1 VNEPS
6 TLPSLASVIFAR
18 ITEFVRRPVA
28 EQARLRAQLE
38 AAMAVSLDEFPARSR
53 IVLDAPDGV
62 AVVVLDD
69 PAGALDIA
77 QRCIL
82 VTAAGV
88 PVAIAINHGA
98 VRPAPDDEG
107 LQRLTGDAIGT
118 AAAIA
123 HFAGPGRLIVSRTF
137 HDALSAAAPHRAV
150 ALRPAGVF
158 TDANVRTHEVLSPD
172 PSVPGRR
179 RKVLAT
185 VGAIAMIAFAT
196 GAVVFREDI
205 REQVYA
211 GRPGILAFDVYPD
224 GDIFVDGTPRGK
236 SPPLAELRLDPGR
249 HMVEVRKKGH
259 PSFRYE
265 VNLRPGRVTPIEMAF
280 TPGDERGFFRRLWD
294 SLMVKS

>member
-1 VNEPS
+1 MNEPS

-38 AAMAVSLDEFPARSR
+38 AALAVSLNEFPARSR

-62 AVVVLDD
+62 AVVVLDN

-77 QRCIL
+77 QRCML

-107 LQRLTGDAIGT
+107 LQGLTGDAIGT

-123 HFAGPGRLIVSRTF
+123 HFAGAGRLIVSRTF
-137 HDALSAAAPHRAV
+137 RDALAASSPHRAV
-150 ALRPAGVF
+150 SLRPAGVF

-172 PSVPGRR
+172 PAVSGRR

-185 VGAIAMIAFAT
+185 VGAIAMVAFAA
-196 GAVVFREDI
+196 GAVALREDI
-205 REQVYA
+205 RQQVYA
-211 GRPGILAFDVYPD
+211 GRPGILAFDIYPD
-224 GDIFVDGTPRGK
+224 GDVFVDGIPRGK
-236 SPPLAELRLDPGR
+236 SPPLAELHLDPGQ
-249 HMVEVRKKGH
+249 HVVEVRKKGQPAH
-259 PSFRYE
+259 RYDVE
-265 VNLRPGRVTPIEMAF
+265 LRPGRVTNIRMAF
-280 TPGDERGFFRRLWD
+280 TPGDERGFFRRVWD
-294 SLMVKS
+294 SLMVKP

>member
-1 VNEPS
+1 MNEPS
-6 TLPSLASVIFAR
+6 TLPSLASVVFAR

-38 AAMAVSLDEFPARSR
+38 AALAVSLDEFPAESR

-69 PAGALDIA
+69 PAGALEIA
-77 QRCIL
+77 QRCL
-82 VTAAGV
+82 RVTAAGV

-107 LQRLTGDAIGT
+107 LQGLIGDAIGT

-123 HFAGPGRLIVSRTF
+123 HYAGAGRLFVSRTF
-137 HDALSAAAPHRAV
+137 RDALAAAAPHRAV
-150 ALRPAGVF
+150 CLRPAGVF

-172 PSVPGRR
+172 PNVPGRR
-179 RKVLAT
+179 RKVLAA
-185 VGAIAMIAFAT
+185 VGAIAMIGFASA
-196 GAVVFREDI
+196 AVIFREDI
-205 REQVYA
+205 RREVYA
-211 GRPGILAFDVYPD
+211 GQPGVLAFDIYPE
-224 GDIFVDGTPRGK
+224 GDVFVDDVPRGK

-249 HMVEVRKKGH
+249 HIVEVRTKGH
-259 PSFRYE
+259 PAYRYE
-265 VNLRPGRVTPIEMAF
+265 VELRPGRVTEIELTF
-280 TPGDERGFFRRLWD
+280 TPGDERGFFRRMLD

>member
-1 VNEPS
+1 MNEPR

-38 AAMAVSLDEFPARSR
+38 AALAVSLDEFPSPSR

-69 PAGALDIA
+69 PAGALEIA
-77 QRCIL
+77 QRCSR
-82 VTAAGV
+82 VSAAGV

-107 LQRLTGDAIGT
+107 LQGMIGDAIGT

-123 HFAGPGRLIVSRTF
+123 HYAGAGRLFVSRTF
-137 HDALSAAAPHRAV
+137 RDALAAAAPHRATC
-150 ALRPAGVF
+150 LRAAGVF

-172 PSVPGRR
+172 PTVPGRR
-179 RKVLAT
+179 RKVLAA
-185 VGAIAMIAFAT
+185 VGAIAMVGFASA
-196 GAVVFREDI
+196 AVVFREDI
-205 REQVYA
+205 RREVFA
-211 GRPGILAFDVYPD
+211 GRPGVLAFDIYPD
-224 GDIFVDGTPRGK
+224 GDVFVDGLARGK

-249 HMVEVRKKGH
+249 HIVEVRKKGH
-259 PSFRYE
+259 PAYRYDVE
-265 VNLRPGRVTPIEMAF
+265 LRPGRVTNIEMAF
-280 TPGDERGFFRRLWD
+280 TPGDERGFLRRMWD

>member
-1 VNEPS
+1 MNEPS

-107 LQRLTGDAIGT
+107 MQRLTGDAIGT

-123 HFAGPGRLIVSRTF
+123 HFAGAGRLIVSRAF
-137 HDALSAAAPHRAV
+137 RDALAASAPHRAV
-150 ALRPAGVF
+150 SLLPAGVF

-172 PSVPGRR
+172 PDVPRR
-179 RKVLAT
+179 RRMVLAT
-185 VGAIAMIAFAT
+185 VGAIAMIAFAS

-205 REQVYA
+205 LEQVYA

-224 GDIFVDGTPRGK
+224 GDVFVNGVPRGK
-236 SPPLAELRLDPGR
+236 SPPLAQLRLEPGR
-249 HMVEVRKKGH
+249 HMVEVRKKGF
-259 PSFRYE
+259 PAYRYE
-265 VNLRPGRVTPIEMAF
+265 VELRPGRVTAIEMAF
-280 TPGDERGFFRRLWD
+280 TPGDKRGFFRRVWD

>member
-1 VNEPS
+1 
-6 TLPSLASVIFAR
+6 
-18 ITEFVRRPVA
+18 VA

-123 HFAGPGRLIVSRTF
+123 HFAGAGRLIVSRAF
-137 HDALSAAAPHRAV
+137 RDALAASAPHRAV
-150 ALRPAGVF
+150 SLVPAGVF

-172 PSVPGRR
+172 PDVPRR
-179 RKVLAT
+179 RRMVLAT
-185 VGAIAMIAFAT
+185 VGAIAMIAFAAS
-196 GAVVFREDI
+196 AVVFREDI
-205 REQVYA
+205 RQEVYA
-211 GRPGILAFDVYPD
+211 GSPGVLAFDVYPD
-224 GDIFVDGTPRGK
+224 GDVFVNGVPRGK
-236 SPPLAELRLDPGR
+236 SPPLAQLRLEPGR
-249 HMVEVRKKGH
+249 HMVEVRKKGF
-259 PSFRYE
+259 PAYRYE
-265 VNLRPGRVTPIEMAF
+265 VELRPGRVTAIEMAF
-280 TPGDERGFFRRLWD
+280 TPGDKRGFFRRVWD